1 MGRPQAAHL
10 GANTLWGE
18 AESSRLSPPPARH
31 LSHEPLYE
39 NGPGTL
45 SGLLFWACSPAVTS
59 ARGPLTPLGMETV
72 CLAPSWCLVKPQAN
86 RGCGGQP

>member
-31 LSHEPLYE
+31 PSHEPLYE
-39 NGPGTL
+39 D
-45 SGLLFWACSPAVTS
+45 GLAH
-59 ARGPLTPLGMETV
+59 
-72 CLAPSWCLVKPQAN
+72 SWDYCFGLVPQW
-86 RGCGGQP
+86 